1 MVYMKVKT
9 APAATDNITE
19 LLNRIIDFTERRKE
33 VLARNLSDCHSAD
46 FVPQD
51 LPVHEFADTLT
62 YALAEHIRNKR
73 LLLQDRQNVHF
84 YSHGDFDA
92 SAVTD
97 NDAMALL
104 ESNLQAY
111 IQEQIRKL
119 SENLIHNR
127 LAEELLRQKR
137 QKEMAFTGL

>member
-1 MVYMKVKT
+1 MKVKT
-9 APAATDNITE
+9 APATTDNITE

-33 VLARNLSDCHSAD
+33 VLSHNLSDCHSAD
-46 FVPQD
+46 FVPKD

-84 YSHGDFDA
+84 YSQGDFDA

-127 LAEELLRQKR
+127 LAGELLRQKR
-137 QKEMAFTGL
+137 QKETAFTGL